1 MQRQRIIIDVV
12 EKRSRPR
19 FSRWGSGV
27 VIYGDGGVRFH
38 ERSLNALPIDAIE
51 EPRVLVGN
59 PDNKTLIFQF
69 ISTEYVNSQEF
80 RTACEGKDIYPYKF
94 TAGKKGIHAKQALGD
109 TNIREILD
117 TMIYYKS
124 KSSKGVE
131 YPDALTFTD
140 PVVDADKKT
149 ITISTDN
156 IEQKLPTD
164 SQKDSDVIQ

>member
-38 ERSLNALPIDAIE
+38 ERSLNALPIDLIE

-69 ISTEYVNSQEF
+69 ISTEYANSQEF
-80 RTACEGKDIYPYKF
+80 RTACKGKDIYPYTF
-94 TAGKKGIHAKQALGD
+94 TAGKNGCQARRALED
-109 TNIREILD
+109 TRVKEIVE
-117 TMIYYKS
+117 TIVYYKS
-124 KSSKGVE
+124 TTSKGVK
-131 YPDALTFTD
+131 YPDTLTFTD

-156 IEQKLPTD
+156 IEYKLPTD